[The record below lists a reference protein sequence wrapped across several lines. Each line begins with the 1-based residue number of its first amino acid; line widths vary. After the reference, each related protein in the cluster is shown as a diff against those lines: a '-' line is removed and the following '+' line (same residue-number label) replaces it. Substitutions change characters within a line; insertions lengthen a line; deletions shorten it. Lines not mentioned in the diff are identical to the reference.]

1 MGACATKPMAQG
13 DAPLPLEQPPSPSG
27 SEVEDARKEE
37 EQEEMVAAAGQD
49 TKQGTPD
56 KNGQKSLGD
65 LFEVRV
71 AVFFSYDA
79 HKIVASFMTFG
90 YILYLGT
97 V

>member
-13 DAPLPLEQPPSPSG
+13 DAPLPLEQPPSPRG

-37 EQEEMVAAAGQD
+37 EQD
-49 TKQGTPD
+49 TKQGTED

-79 HKIVASFMTFG
+79 HKIAASF
-90 YILYLGT
+90 YDIWLYFIS
-97 V
+97 